1 MEQDPRVPYV
11 DAAQYRAALAN
22 AVDAKT
28 GRVA

>member
-11 DAAQYRAALAN
+11 DAAQYRMALAA
-22 AVDAKT
+22 AVVAKT